1 MQKTAN
7 AFRQEGAT
15 YFYALNRACSSSGM
29 ATKIVRIMRLMA
41 VLLLAA
47 TFAVQARPVAQTVS
61 LTVKQMPLKQVFSIV
76 EKQTG
81 YAVFGNRS
89 VWNQAKPV
97 TISVTSMPLDSFLN
111 VLLMSR
117 GLAFRLDSKTISL
130 YEKESTATYNN
141 KAELVTAM
149 LLNVANT
156 IDLRGKVTDEKG
168 NALPGVAVIVK
179 GTSLQ
184 AMTDEQ
190 GMFALNGVN
199 KEAVLLF
206 SSINMEPLEVKVNG
220 RTVINATLKIKVAE
234 LADMV
239 VTGVAVGTSRVKT
252 PFAVAKVDEK
262 LINTVPA
269 LDLSQ
274 TLRAKV
280 AGITI
285 IQDQG
290 NAGASVS
297 LRGAKSFYGAI
308 EPLIV
313 VDGFVSNLTLSNLN
327 PQDVESIEVV
337 KGAAASA
344 MYGTRAEGGV
354 IQVIT
359 KKGRDARG
367 KLNVTFD
374 HEYGQN
380 SVQRTPRLAT
390 MHRWKTNP
398 DDVYGFAYLT
408 DQNGNKTNSRIPNLK
423 DNGFSEVLSP
433 YKNYYDNVGLLMDNR
448 PFYVNFLSLSTGND
462 KYNIY
467 MSFQN
472 QQNSGIVAPVGADVR
487 RTAKLNLQIRPVP
500 KLEIETNVHYFYTN
514 RPSVIADA
522 GGASSFFGSLLLQ
535 EPFINIDQRDSS
547 GNYVAVPPGYQ
558 IQNLN
563 LNSNPLYE
571 YSKRQYKNP
580 SSQILA
586 GGKIR
591 YAFSRKISAEVNGSI
606 NQSFSSVS
614 SLYPKGYVTAL
625 EDITLN
631 NGNLYLYSGKN
642 QFINGQAQVNYQDK
656 FGDLNFAASAKSV
669 YEYYYSTSFSASG
682 YGFSV
687 PLYTLAN
694 TQAASRSITGS
705 EEPTGKT
712 VNYGYFLNVRMD
724 YKDKYMLDVLGRID
738 QSSRYGSN
746 AQSAFFPRLSAAYR
760 VTQDFD
766 LGNNVNELKLRLS
779 WGRAGRIPAFNAKE
793 SLATVSNSGISI
805 TQNENT
811 YLQRSYTTELETGFD
826 ARFFKK
832 LNVTFNYS
840 KANSKGDFVQPPVF
854 VPTLGTTPAYKNF
867 GLITSN
873 SIELE
878 VRAND
883 LVANKVVKWDAGLTF
898 SRVRSKIKELGDGLP
913 AFYNSFYRVDKGLSP
928 WEFFG
933 QKVLTSLSE
942 LQVVNGLVTNAAGGT
957 HALTD
962 FVVNARQHV
971 VLKNDMGTANEKPLL
986 LQENGLAKS
995 MVIGDA
1001 QPDFTTG
1008 FNTTLTFFNRLQLYA
1023 TLDWQQGGKK
1033 YDRTTQYLTS
1043 YDRSGVWQDYATAG
1057 LPESYIQA
1065 LYNGNTLTS
1074 TWLQN
1079 SSYLSLREISL
1090 GYTLPRIKGIRV
1102 LQSVRIALTG
1112 RNLYTWSKFNG
1123 SNPEGYYDDYP
1134 YPVYR
1139 TYTAKLTL
1147 NF

>member
-1 MQKTAN
+1 MC
-7 AFRQEGAT
+7 G
-15 YFYALNRACSSSGM
+15 YAINRAWSLNGM
-29 ATKIVRIMRLMA
+29 VTKIVRIMRLMA

-61 LTVKQMPLKQVFSIV
+61 LTVKQMPLKQVFSMV

-89 VWNQAKPV
+89 VWNQARPV
-97 TISVTSMPLDSFLN
+97 TVSVANMPLDSFLAM
-111 VLLMSR
+111 VLTGR

-130 YEKESTATYNN
+130 YEKENAVTLKDKT
-141 KAELVTAM
+141 EQVTAM
-149 LLNVANT
+149 LLNAANAVD
-156 IDLRGKVTDEKG
+156 IRGKVTDEKG

-179 GTSLQ
+179 GSSRQ
-184 AMTDEQ
+184 VMTDEQ
-190 GMFALNGVN
+190 GVFTVSGVD
-199 KEAVLLF
+199 KDAVLLF

-220 RTVINATLKIKVAE
+220 RTAIEVTLKTKVTE
-234 LADMV
+234 LTDMV
-239 VTGVAVGTSRVKT
+239 VTGVAISTSRAKT

-297 LRGAKSFYGAI
+297 LRGAKSFYGNI
-308 EPLIV
+308 DPLIV

-367 KLNVTFD
+367 KLNITFD
-374 HEYGQN
+374 NEYGRN

-390 MHRWKTNP
+390 LHRWKTDPN
-398 DDVYGFAYLT
+398 DVYGFAYLT
-408 DQNGNKTNSRIPNLK
+408 DQNGNKTNSRIANVQ

-433 YKNYYDNVGLLMDNR
+433 YKHFYDNVGLLMNNR

-472 QQNSGIVAPVGADVR
+472 QQNSGVVAPVGADVR
-487 RTAKLNLQIRPVP
+487 RTAKLNLQLRPVP
-500 KLEIETNVHYFYTN
+500 KLEIEADVHYFYTN
-514 RPSVIADA
+514 RPSVIANA
-522 GGASSFFGSLLLQ
+522 GGASSFFGQVLTQ
-535 EPFINIDQRDSS
+535 EPFINLDQRDSS
-547 GNYVAVPPGYQ
+547 GNYVAVPRGYK

-563 LNSNPLYE
+563 LNSNPLYT

-580 SSQILA
+580 TSQILV
-586 GGKIR
+586 GGKMR

-625 EDITLN
+625 EDVTLN
-631 NGNLYLYSGKN
+631 NGNLYLSSGKN

-656 FGDLNFAASAKSV
+656 FGDINFAASAKSV
-669 YEYYYSTSFSASG
+669 YEYYYSTFFSASG

-694 TQAASRSITGS
+694 TSAASRSISGS
-705 EEPTGKT
+705 EEPAGKT

-746 AQSAFFPRLSAAYR
+746 AQTAFFPRLSAAYR
-760 VTQDFD
+760 VTKDFD
-766 LGNNVNELKLRLS
+766 LGNKVNELKVRLS

-793 SLATVSNSGISI
+793 SLASVSNSGISI

-811 YLQRSYTTELETGFD
+811 YLQRSYTTEVETGFD
-826 ARFFKK
+826 ARFFRK

-840 KANSKGDFVQPPVF
+840 KSNSKGDFVQPPVF
-854 VPTLGTTPAYKNF
+854 LPTLGSTPAYKNF

-873 SIELE
+873 TIELE

-883 LVANKVVKWDAGLTF
+883 IVVNKVVKWDAGLTF

-913 AFYNSFYRVDKGLSP
+913 AFYNGNYRVDKGLSP
-928 WEFFG
+928 WSFFG

-957 HALTD
+957 HSLSD
-962 FVVNARQHV
+962 FVVNAQQHV
-971 VLKNDMGTANEKPLL
+971 VLKSNAGTVNEKPLV
-986 LQENGLAKS
+986 LQENGVAKS
-995 MVIGDA
+995 MVVGDA

-1008 FNTTLTFFNRLQLYA
+1008 FNTTLTFFDKLQLYA
-1023 TLDWQQGGKK
+1023 TLDWQHGGKK
-1033 YDRTTQYLTS
+1033 YNGTTQYLTS
-1043 YDRSGVWQDYATAG
+1043 YDRSGIWQDYAAAG
-1057 LPESYIQA
+1057 LPEAYMQA
-1065 LYNGNTLTS
+1065 LYNGNTLTNF
-1074 TWLQN
+1074 WLE
-1079 SSYLSLREISL
+1079 SASYLSLREISL
-1090 GYTLPRIKGIRV
+1090 SYTLPRFKGIKV
-1102 LQSVRIALTG
+1102 LQSARIALTG
-1112 RNLYTWSKFNG
+1112 RNLYTWSKFSG
-1123 SNPEGYYDDYP
+1123 SNPEGYFDNYP